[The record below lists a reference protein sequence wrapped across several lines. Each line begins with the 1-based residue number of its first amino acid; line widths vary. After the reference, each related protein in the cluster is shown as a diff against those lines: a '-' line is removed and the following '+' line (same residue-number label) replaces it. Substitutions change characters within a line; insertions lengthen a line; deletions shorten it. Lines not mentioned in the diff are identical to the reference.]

1 MKYSVTLTVP
11 EGTDTSE
18 TALKKLAVQ
27 EIARMQKNAP
37 HNKSGSRSQGTGA
50 RVTEKDISAF
60 IFKKKSLDARRNSI
74 KTVFRYDVYT
84 DGDRPDDT
92 DGKLRPW
99 LQARQDRQVIIIG
112 DGPAGLFAAL
122 RLLEDG
128 IKPVIIER
136 GPEASQRKRDI
147 ADISRTGS
155 VHTDSNYCFG
165 EGGAGTFSDG
175 KLFSR
180 SNKRGN
186 IDKILQIF
194 AFHGAQASITTDA
207 HPHIG
212 TDRLPAII
220 GAMNETIRSH
230 GGEVHF
236 NTRCLSLIM
245 EDNRV
250 KGVSCINT
258 LNGSHSD
265 FRGEAVILATGHSA
279 PDMYEMIAAAHS
291 SALEAKTFAA
301 GVRVEHPREMIDRIQ
316 YHGRERGEQLPAA
329 EYRLVTQV
337 DGRGVYSF
345 CMCPGGLVVPSAS
358 APGGVVVNGMSP
370 SSRNARWSNAAIVVE
385 LRPEDYAAD
394 CTPDEAALNP
404 AGTRAETFT
413 ATAARPEGTY
423 PQSTYATKNTPDQ
436 QERLSEGTR
445 AAEDAYTADT
455 TRKADA
461 RSEGLHPI
469 QDALAGL
476 RFRTQM
482 EQAAY
487 AACHH
492 AFESKSAHKSDEC
505 LQSMYAADCTP
516 DEAALNP
523 AGTRAET
530 FTATAARKADA
541 RSEGTYPQST
551 YATKNT
557 PDQQERLSEGTRAA
571 EDAYTS
577 GTAGKAEARIR
588 GSVPADG
595 VNPQA
600 APAQRLTDFLEGR
613 LSETLPESSYTP
625 GLVSARLDL
634 LLPEHISRRLRK
646 AFRDFDRNMRGFICK
661 EALLIAPETRT
672 STPVRILRDKETL
685 ESPVLKGLYPA
696 GEGSGYAG
704 GITSSAMDGEKA
716 AAAVLERVFNI
727 R

>member
-11 EGTDTSE
+11 EGDDTSE
-18 TALKKLAVQ
+18 AALRKLAVQ
-27 EIARMQKNAP
+27 EIAKKAKRI
-37 HNKSGSRSQGTGA
+37 
-50 RVTEKDISAF
+50 TEKDISAF
-60 IFKKKSLDARRNSI
+60 IFKKKSLDARRNAI

-84 DGDRPDDT
+84 DGDKPDEADRA
-92 DGKLRPW
+92 LRPW
-99 LQARQDRQVIIIG
+99 LQAGKQDARQVVIIG
-112 DGPAGLFAAL
+112 DGPAGIFAAL

-136 GPEASQRKRDI
+136 GPEAAQRKRDI

-155 VHTDSNYCFG
+155 VHADSNYCFG

-236 NTRCLSLIM
+236 NTRCEKLIM
-245 EDNRV
+245 EENRV
-250 KGVSCINT
+250 TGVSCIDT
-258 LNGSHSD
+258 LTGSRSEY
-265 FRGEAVILATGHSA
+265 RGKAVILATGHSA
-279 PDMYEMIAAAHS
+279 PDIYEMLAAANPA
-291 SALEAKTFAA
+291 ALEAKTFAA
-301 GVRVEHPREMIDRIQ
+301 GVRVEHPREKIDRIQ
-316 YHGRERGEQLPAA
+316 YHGRERGGDLPAA
-329 EYRLVTQV
+329 EYRLTTQV

-385 LRPEDYAAD
+385 LRPEDY
-394 CTPDEAALNP
+394 
-404 AGTRAETFT
+404 G
-413 ATAARPEGTY
+413 AT
-423 PQSTYATKNTPDQ
+423 
-436 QERLSEGTR
+436 
-445 AAEDAYTADT
+445 
-455 TRKADA
+455 
-461 RSEGLHPI
+461 
-469 QDALAGL
+469 DALAGL
-476 RFRTQM
+476 HFRTQL

-487 AACHH
+487 NACHDGAE
-492 AFESKSAHKSDEC
+492 AFESS
-505 LQSMYAADCTP
+505 TV
-516 DEAALNP
+516 N
-523 AGTRAET
+523 
-530 FTATAARKADA
+530 KASE
-541 RSEGTYPQST
+541 RIEGT
-551 YATKNT
+551 
-557 PDQQERLSEGTRAA
+557 G
-571 EDAYTS
+571 
-577 GTAGKAEARIR
+577 
-588 GSVPADG
+588 G

-600 APAQRLTDFLEGR
+600 APAQRLVDFLEGR
-613 LSETLPESSYTP
+613 LSSSLPESSYTP

-634 LLPEHISRRLRK
+634 VLPEHISRRLK
-646 AFRDFDRNMRGFICK
+646 QAFRDFDRNMHGFICE

-672 STPVRILRDKETL
+672 STPVRILRDKETR

-704 GITSSAMDGEKA
+704 GITSSAMDGESTA
-716 AAAVLERVFNI
+716 ALVSGLV
-727 R
+727 

>member
-1 MKYSVTLTVP
+1 MKFSVTLTVP
-11 EGTDTSE
+11 DGSDTSE
-18 TALKKLAVQ
+18 SSLKKLAVQ
-27 EIARMQKNAP
+27 EIIRMQKSQP
-37 HNKSGSRSQGTGA
+37 HNKSGGRI
-50 RVTEKDISAF
+50 TEKDISAF
-60 IFKKKSLDARRNSI
+60 IFKKKSLDARRNQI

-84 DGDRPDDT
+84 DGDKPDET
-92 DGKLRPW
+92 DGVLRPW
-99 LQARQDRQVIIIG
+99 LQAGRQGDGKPENAGRQEPRQVVIIG

-194 AFHGAQASITTDA
+194 ALHGAQASVTTDA

-220 GAMNETIRSH
+220 GAMNETIRFH

-236 NTRCLSLIM
+236 NTRCEKLII
-245 EDNRV
+245 ENDRV
-250 KGVSCINT
+250 SGVTCLDT
-258 LNGSHSD
+258 LTGSRSEY
-265 FRGEAVILATGHSA
+265 RGAAVILATGHSA
-279 PDMYEMIAAAHS
+279 PDIYEMLAAANPA
-291 SALEAKTFAA
+291 ALEAKTFAA

-316 YHGRERGEQLPAA
+316 YHGRERGEDLPAA
-329 EYRLVTQV
+329 EYRLTTQV

-370 SSRNARWSNAAIVVE
+370 SDRNARWSNAAIVVE
-385 LRPEDYAAD
+385 LRPEDYAPASESVPDNKAAD
-394 CTPDEAALNP
+394 CSQ
-404 AGTRAETFT
+404 G
-413 ATAARPEGTY
+413 TAAPS
-423 PQSTYATKNTPDQ
+423 P
-436 QERLSEGTR
+436 L
-445 AAEDAYTADT
+445 
-455 TRKADA
+455 
-461 RSEGLHPI
+461 EGLH
-469 QDALAGL
+469 
-476 RFRTQM
+476 FRTQL

-487 AACHH
+487 TACHEG
-492 AFESKSAHKSDEC
+492 ASAVESTPADKAGKC
-505 LQSMYAADCTP
+505 LQD
-516 DEAALNP
+516 
-523 AGTRAET
+523 
-530 FTATAARKADA
+530 
-541 RSEGTYPQST
+541 
-551 YATKNT
+551 
-557 PDQQERLSEGTRAA
+557 
-571 EDAYTS
+571 TS
-577 GTAGKAEARIR
+577 
-588 GSVPADG
+588 G

-600 APAQRLTDFLEGR
+600 APAQRLVDFLEGR
-613 LSETLPESSYTP
+613 LSDSLPESSYTP

-634 LLPEHISRRLRK
+634 LLPEHISSRLK
-646 AFRDFDRNMRGFICK
+646 QAFRDFDRNMHGFICN

-672 STPVRILRDKETL
+672 STPVRILRDKESR

-704 GITSSAMDGEKA
+704 GITSSAMDGETT
-716 AAAVLERVFNI
+716 AAVLVSRLK
-727 R
+727 

>member
-11 EGTDTSE
+11 DGADTGE
-18 TALKKLAVQ
+18 AALKKLAVQ

-37 HNKSGSRSQGTGA
+37 HNKTGSRFQGSSTSASSSPAGNKAGKNFQGTGA
-50 RVTEKDISAF
+50 RITEKDISAF
-60 IFKKKSLDARRNSI
+60 VFKKKSLDARRNQI

-84 DGDRPDDT
+84 DGDQPDEDEN
-92 DGKLRPW
+92 GMRPW
-99 LQARQDRQVIIIG
+99 LQARQDKQVIIIG

-136 GPEASQRKRDI
+136 GPEASQRIRDI

-155 VHTDSNYCFG
+155 VHADSNYCFG

-175 KLFSR
+175 KLYSR

-186 IDKILQIF
+186 ISKVLEIF
-194 AFHGAQASITTDA
+194 AFHGARATITTDA

-236 NTRCLSLIM
+236 NTRCVGLLTESAATPASASTPDSKAGVGSQGSSGGIRVTGIVA
-245 EDNRV
+245 ED
-250 KGVSCINT
+250 T
-258 LNGSHSD
+258 LTGRRTEY
-265 FRGEAVILATGHSA
+265 RGEAVILATGHSA
-279 PDMYEMIAAAHS
+279 PDIYEMLAAVHPAS
-291 SALEAKTFAA
+291 LEAKTFAA

-316 YHGRERGEQLPAA
+316 YHGRERGEDLPAA

-337 DGRGVYSF
+337 NGRGVYSF

-385 LRPEDYAAD
+385 LRPEDYAQAFESAPDNKAAD
-394 CTPDEAALNP
+394 RSQ
-404 AGTRAETFT
+404 G
-413 ATAARPEGTY
+413 TAAPS
-423 PQSTYATKNTPDQ
+423 P
-436 QERLSEGTR
+436 
-445 AAEDAYTADT
+445 
-455 TRKADA
+455 
-461 RSEGLHPI
+461 
-469 QDALAGL
+469 LAGL
-476 RFRTQM
+476 RFRTQL

-487 AACHH
+487 AACHGGAP
-492 AFESKSAHKSDEC
+492 AFESAAGTKAETH
-505 LQSMYAADCTP
+505 LQDTHTAAFKG
-516 DEAALNP
+516 EAANK
-523 AGTRAET
+523 AG
-530 FTATAARKADA
+530 
-541 RSEGTYPQST
+541 
-551 YATKNT
+551 
-557 PDQQERLSEGTRAA
+557 ERFQDTRAA
-571 EDAYTS
+571 EDAFTADS
-577 GTAGKAEARIR
+577 AGKANICRQGTA
-588 GSVPADG
+588 PLNG

-600 APAQRLTDFLEGR
+600 APAQRLTDFLESR
-613 LSETLPESSYTP
+613 LSDSLPESSYTP

-634 LLPEHISRRLRK
+634 LLPEHISSRLK
-646 AFRDFDRNMRGFICK
+646 QAFRDFDRNMHGFICK

-685 ESPVLKGLYPA
+685 ESPVIRGLYPA

-704 GITSSAMDGEKA
+704 GITSSAMDGERA
-716 AAAVLERVFNI
+716 GALVSGLV
-727 R
+727 